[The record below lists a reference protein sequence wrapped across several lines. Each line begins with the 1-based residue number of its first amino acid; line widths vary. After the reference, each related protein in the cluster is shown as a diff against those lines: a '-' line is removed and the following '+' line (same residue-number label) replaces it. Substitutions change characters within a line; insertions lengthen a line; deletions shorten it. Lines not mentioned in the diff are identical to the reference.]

1 MQRLNWRYANKGR
14 AFIHGKTPRPS
25 QKRIRLWR
33 MAAGSSVYCACDAHS
48 KPVANDSCH
57 RNWIPCSRLLPYAG
71 DDDETPDEGLDE
83 GLFDSMNMLI
93 HFPEASS
100 QLVLTTWQNDAHTS
114 IGGIHIYSSFWAFY
128 HQQFRHLWQWLMIS
142 AWSFLIAQHFEGS
155 PDEASPPGG
164 VGCAQ
169 HNLLF
174 GPSNGSDMYI
184 SFTHFKHWTYVQHE
198 TDTLTGQLFQIWT
211 PLLVARK
218 KQHHRD
224 LQKMKSSRELIPF
237 LLSLK
242 P

>member
-164 VGCAQ
+164 WGVLSTTSCLDLPMDQIYTFHSRISNIEHTYSMKQTHSPASYFK
-169 HNLLF
+169 F
-174 GPSNGSDMYI
+174 G
-184 SFTHFKHWTYVQHE
+184 H
-198 TDTLTGQLFQIWT
+198 LC
-211 PLLVARK
+211 
-218 KQHHRD
+218 
-224 LQKMKSSRELIPF
+224 
-237 LLSLK
+237 
-242 P
+242 